1 MLFDERLTQNEEEL
15 KRLYSSLY
23 GNLESFDQLKTVLKN
38 RYVQRDQ
45 KLKDLDIQR
54 LSNPDWYLSND
65 MMGITMYTE
74 LFAGSL
80 EGLEAKLDY
89 LSELG
94 ISYVHLMPLLKM
106 PHPKNDGGYAV
117 DSFTEIDPKFGSNE
131 DLVNLT
137 DAMRKRG
144 MSLCMDFVMNH
155 TSDTH
160 PWALKAKQGDKE
172 YQKRYFFY
180 DDRRV
185 PDSYDAITP
194 QVFPETAPGNF
205 TFDKQTN
212 KWVLT
217 TFYPYQWD
225 INYKNH
231 DVLIDIIDSM
241 LSLANLGVEIF
252 RLDAVPYIW
261 KKLGTN
267 SRNLP
272 QVHFIV
278 RMIRIAMEIVCP
290 SVILKGEVVMAPKEL
305 AAYFGSPE
313 HPECHLLYNA
323 ATMSNFWDSL
333 ASQDVRLLKSQ
344 VNSILSLPPHCH
356 FVNYLRCHDDVGWA
370 MDDEVERSL
379 GMDPI
384 EHKKFVY
391 HFFEGTF
398 QGSYSRGTLYNY
410 DPITEDARSCGT
422 SASFCGIEVALNEND
437 PDKMNV
443 AIQRDLMLHAT
454 MFSIDGFPLLSSGDE
469 IAQLNDYSYITDP
482 DRKDDSRNIHRSKFD
497 DESAKKRHKRG
508 TYQQRVYS
516 GIKRLIDRRMD
527 SPCFQENTYVTTW
540 DTSNNKVFLIR
551 RTHGDDELLCFS
563 SFSDY
568 EETVRTNCLVGTYR
582 DLFTGREVVPGWGFK
597 MKPHEYLWCK
607 KISD

>member
-1 MLFDERLTQNEEEL
+1 
-15 KRLYSSLY
+15 
-23 GNLESFDQLKTVLKN
+23 
-38 RYVQRDQ
+38 
-45 KLKDLDIQR
+45 
-54 LSNPDWYLSND
+54 
-65 MMGITMYTE
+65 
-74 LFAGSL
+74 
-80 EGLEAKLDY
+80 
-89 LSELG
+89 
-94 ISYVHLMPLLKM
+94 
-106 PHPKNDGGYAV
+106 
-117 DSFTEIDPKFGSNE
+117 
-131 DLVNLT
+131 
-137 DAMRKRG
+137 
-144 MSLCMDFVMNH
+144 
-155 TSDTH
+155 
-160 PWALKAKQGDKE
+160 
-172 YQKRYFFY
+172 
-180 DDRRV
+180 
-185 PDSYDAITP
+185 
-194 QVFPETAPGNF
+194 
-205 TFDKQTN
+205 
-212 KWVLT
+212 
-217 TFYPYQWD
+217 
-225 INYKNH
+225 
-231 DVLIDIIDSM
+231 M

-437 PDKMNV
+437 PEKMNV

-497 DESAKKRHKRG
+497 DESAKKRNKRG

-516 GIKRLIDRRMD
+516 GIKRLIDRRME
-527 SPCFQENTYVTTW
+527 SSCFEENTYVTTW

-551 RTHGDDELLCFS
+551 RTHEDDELLCFS

-568 EETVRTNCLVGTYR
+568 EETVRTNCLIGTYR